1 MIDGGTVALDVL
13 RRLRRSDAAKRP
25 LAKFRITS
33 ASCGLSTWLDVYP
46 KATLRAMKEKDAGM
60 RIRVERELR
69 DEFLK
74 ICREQDRPAAQVIRE
89 FMREYIA
96 AKKSNHAGQTENT
109 GGRPVVP
116 EGQG

>member
-1 MIDGGTVALDVL
+1 MI
-13 RRLRRSDAAKRP
+13 
-25 LAKFRITS
+25 S
-33 ASCGLSTWLDVYP
+33 APCGLSTWLDVYP
-46 KATLRAMKEKDAGM
+46 KATLGAMKEKNAGM

-89 FMREYIA
+89 FMRVYIA
-96 AKKSNHAGQTENT
+96 AMKSKHAGQTENAS
-109 GGRPVVP
+109 GRPVAS